1 MRRLIAPAHPVVRT
15 ALAMLLK
22 TVQDFVV
29 VGEVDLT
36 HLVKN
41 PMQLSPDVFLLE
53 ITESGLRGLRVVA
66 SLMRAVPEA
75 SVVILT
81 SNENP
86 SYIRS
91 VLAMGA
97 KGYV

>member
-1 MRRLIAPAHPVVRT
+1 M
-15 ALAMLLK
+15 
-22 TVQDFVV
+22 DF
-29 VGEVDLT
+29 T

-41 PMQLSPDVFLLE
+41 PMQLSPDFLLE
-53 ITESGLRGLRVVA
+53 ITESGSSGLRAVA